1 MANLS
6 IQEVITIIGNKELA
20 LASKDKDIEALQ
32 AKIKELGDKIKGLME
47 VKTSEKEKSDG

>member
-6 IQEVITIIGNKELA
+6 IQEVMAIIGNKELT
-20 LASKDKDIEALQ
+20 LISKDKDIGALQ
-32 AKIKELGDKIKGLME
+32 AKIKELEDKIKGLME